1 VCAFSTGHINLRSA
15 AFLYM
20 TNEQIILFTIMG
32 SVLALLVWGRIR
44 YDLVAFSALAIA
56 VIVGV
61 VDKDRAF
68 EGFGHPAVV
77 IIALVLI
84 VSRALSQ
91 SGAVDLLTRRI
102 ISASRGISAH
112 IAVFGLVGGVLS
124 AFMNNVAA
132 LALLMPVDMQAADKA
147 RRARALTLMPL
158 SFATILGGMI
168 TLIGTPTNIVI
179 AQFRG
184 QATYNGEPL
193 GNAYSMFDFA
203 PVGIVCALAGLAFIS
218 IVGWRFTPVDTKRS
232 SSAQDLENLEGYVME
247 VQVPEDS
254 PAVGKKV
261 RELYATAD
269 ENDVYVL
276 GLIRRGERLPG
287 SARGV
292 EIRKGDILVLEAT
305 PEALEA
311 FANALK
317 LSYSASSKHTG
328 PLTGTLA
335 MTECVVTS
343 GSRIEGRS
351 ARDVRLLYRQQTML
365 LGVAR
370 EGKGT
375 RERIRQM
382 PLQAGDVLL
391 LMGPRDAL
399 PDVISWL
406 GCLPLADRDLQV
418 TQREKAG
425 YSIAIFAA
433 AIIASSFGLVY
444 LPVALGACVALYA
457 LLRVITLSQIYESV
471 EWPVIVLLASL
482 IPIGAAIESSG
493 GTQLIASGIVSVTQG
508 WPAWA
513 ILLFLMIVTMTLSD
527 VLNNVATVLVAAPV
541 AINIAEKINAN
552 PDAMLMGVA
561 VAASCAFLTPIG
573 HKNNTIIMGPGGYR
587 FGDYWPM
594 GLPLEIIIL
603 AVGVPMIMLVWGL

>member
-1 VCAFSTGHINLRSA
+1 
-15 AFLYM
+15 M
-20 TNEQIILFTIMG
+20 TNEQIILFAIMG

-56 VIVGV
+56 VIAGV

-147 RRARALTLMPL
+147 KRARALTLMPL

-184 QATYNGEPL
+184 EATYKGEPL
-193 GNAYSMFDFA
+193 GDAYSMFDFA
-203 PVGIVCALAGLAFIS
+203 PVGIVCALAGLTFIAL
-218 IVGWRFTPVDTKRS
+218 VGWRFTPVDTKRS
-232 SSAQDLENLEGYVME
+232 ASAKDLENLEGYVME
-247 VQVPEDS
+247 VQVPADS
-254 PAVGKKV
+254 PAVGQKV
-261 RELYATAD
+261 RDLYDAAD

-276 GLIRRGERLPG
+276 GLIRRGDRLPG

-292 EIRKGDILVLEAT
+292 EIKKGDILVLEAT

-311 FANALK
+311 FANTLK
-317 LSYSASSKHTG
+317 LSYSTSSKHTG
-328 PLTGTLA
+328 ALTGTLA

-406 GCLPLADRDLQV
+406 GCLPLADRDLKV
-418 TQREKAG
+418 TQHEKAG

-444 LPVALGACVALYA
+444 LPVALAACVALYA
-457 LLRVITLSQIYESV
+457 LLRVITLSQIYDSV

-493 GTQLIASGIVSVTQG
+493 GTQLIASGIVSVTEG

-513 ILLFLMIVTMTLSD
+513 IMLFLMIVTMTLSD

-541 AINIAEKINAN
+541 AINIAEKIDAN